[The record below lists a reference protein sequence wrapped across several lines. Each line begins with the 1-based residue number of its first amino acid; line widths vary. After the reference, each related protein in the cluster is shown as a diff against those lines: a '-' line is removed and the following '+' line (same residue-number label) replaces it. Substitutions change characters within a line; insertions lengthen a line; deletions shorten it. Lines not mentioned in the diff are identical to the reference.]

1 MKLKLSNQ
9 AIGAIMLSLQKG
21 IMEQLDIT
29 GLLQDFELIESDDIA
44 SVGVGEAT
52 IPYVYF
58 CNECNDSFEVKHS
71 LQKVWAICDICNTSG
86 SISRK
91 PVGFFLNKKQDKL
104 DKKMKPGTLVKDA
117 IKEMKEDLRTDQQ
130 GLGNR
135 GFKDVK

>member
-1 MKLKLSNQ
+1 VPK
-9 AIGAIMLSLQKG
+9 
-21 IMEQLDIT
+21 
-29 GLLQDFELIESDDIA
+29 
-44 SVGVGEAT
+44 
-52 IPYVYF
+52 YVYF